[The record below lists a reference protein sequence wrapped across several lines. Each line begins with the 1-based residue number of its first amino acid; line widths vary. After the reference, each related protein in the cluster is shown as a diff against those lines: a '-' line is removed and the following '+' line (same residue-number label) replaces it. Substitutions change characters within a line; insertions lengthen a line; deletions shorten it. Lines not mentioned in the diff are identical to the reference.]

1 MDRARP
7 RHNHPKGPGGGVFL
21 HTANVLRR
29 SVGTSGN
36 DIGGG
41 DVARSVGN
49 TAMEERVVWSG
60 GGLAALASGIRLPV
74 FHPPSVRRHGSVLH
88 RSSACGVVAGATAG
102 APAGTGRPAGA
113 GIAQG

>member
-29 SVGTSGN
+29 SGGTAGN

-74 FHPPSVRRHGSVLH
+74 FHPPTVRRHGSVLQDRKSTRLNSSH
-88 RSSACGVVAGATAG
+88 VALSRMPSSA
-102 APAGTGRPAGA
+102 
-113 GIAQG
+113 